1 MASVLFA
8 IPPPPFAPPTSLG
21 GAAPFSSSPSSPDK
35 LVRPRDVVVP
45 LDRIEFAFA
54 RSSGPGGQNVNKL
67 NTKAEIRFHVMSA
80 DWLPQQVRERL
91 QQYQANKISKEGE
104 LIITCQE
111 HRTQSKNKDDCIEK
125 LKEMV
130 AEAFVE
136 PKDRQMWEGISDK
149 GKEQRRDEKRKRGAV
164 KSTRRISKDEWD

>member
-1 MASVLFA
+1 MAGLLFA
-8 IPPPPFAPPTSLG
+8 MPPPPFAPPSSLG
-21 GAAPFSSSPSSPDK
+21 GVVPFSSSPPTPDK

-130 AEAFVE
+130 AEAFIE